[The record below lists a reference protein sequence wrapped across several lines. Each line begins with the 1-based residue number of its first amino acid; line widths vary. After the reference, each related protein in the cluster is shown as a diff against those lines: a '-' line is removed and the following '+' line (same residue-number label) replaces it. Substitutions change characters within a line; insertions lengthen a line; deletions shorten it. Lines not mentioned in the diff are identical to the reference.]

1 MTRRAEHV
9 DETRRRITEA
19 AVRLHTTIGPARSS
33 IAAIAEAA
41 GVTRLTLYRH
51 FPDQEQLF
59 AACIGHWTAQ
69 HPPPDTTAWR
79 AFPDLEQRARL
90 ALTELYGWFGACG
103 DELYPN
109 YRDVD
114 AMPPLA
120 RRRQRDSRRRQ
131 ARALLGEMPPDGD
144 AGTLLRAAASHVVS
158 FWTWRSLV
166 VEAGLSLEHA
176 VELGVRLML
185 AAQAGSPEATKA
197 TRR

>member
-9 DETRRRITEA
+9 VDTRRRIIEA

-33 IAAIAEAA
+33 IAAIAEEA

-51 FPDQEQLF
+51 FPDQEALF

-69 HPPPDTTAWR
+69 NPPPDTTSWR
-79 AFPDLEQRARL
+79 AVPDFQHRTRV
-90 ALTELYGWFGACG
+90 ALTELYGWFGERG

-114 AMPPLA
+114 SMPPPA
-120 RRRQRDSRRRQ
+120 RRRQRDNRERQ
-131 ARALLGEMPPDGD
+131 ARALLGEAPPDGN
-144 AGTLLRAAASHVVS
+144 AGRLLRAAASHVVS

-166 VEAGLSLEHA
+166 VEAGLSLEDA

-185 AAQAGSPEATKA
+185 AAQAGSPEATK
-197 TRR
+197 TIPR